1 MNKSLFLIESNNAIQ
16 HNNVPNVYDHRYS
29 SVKAGGAAEQPLLS
43 WHCVFLFCE
52 FLVRMRAGRV
62 NL

>member
-1 MNKSLFLIESNNAIQ
+1 MIIII
-16 HNNVPNVYDHRYS
+16 YDHHYS
-29 SVKAGGAAEQPLLS
+29 SAKAGGAAEQLLLS
-43 WHCVFLFCE
+43 WRCVFLFCE

>member
-43 WHCVFLFCE
+43 WHCVFFVL
-52 FLVRMRAGRV
+52 
-62 NL
+62 